1 MQTEGSIQTIVGKTF
16 DELILSSPQNI
27 FLEVFIPIY
36 LQNFARPS
44 MLKIFTQKQDDVKS
58 FISVVQQVVLQSKNL
73 PD

>member
-16 DELILSSPQNI
+16 DELILSSPQNT

-44 MLKIFTQKQDDVKS
+44 MLKFFTQKQDDVKS
-58 FISVVQQVVLQSKNL
+58 FISVVQ
-73 PD
+73 